1 MDNTGKPLAAIR
13 KTDQRLLA
21 QLSQLALCNPFSPER
36 IQLEQRVL
44 GDRFQPEDKVAWS
57 RHHEAPD
64 NERPNVTLLAEAARA
79 VIQRVQE
86 AAIDG
91 KSIPDDSFHHY
102 WNVATYALLYRHI
115 VPLPLNTLTQPTT
128 IARTWKAFEADYRQL
143 TNLSGLTE
151 SHTQTATQL
160 FAFLCQIHRAF
171 YNIFTFILGDSLPSA
186 QLRGAVWQS
195 IFTCDLER
203 YRSGLFARMSE
214 LPTLI
219 TGPSGTGKELVARAV
234 ALSQFIP
241 FDADKKRFLKSNQSG
256 FMPLNLSAMSVNL
269 IESELFGHRKGSFTG
284 AISDRQGWLELC
296 PSAGAVFL
304 DEIGELEMSLQVKLL
319 RVVQQRTFSRIG
331 ETNERSFSGKLIGA
345 TNRDLSHE
353 MKAGRF
359 REDLY
364 YRLCADRIQTPS
376 LRKQLD
382 ACPDDLHSLTQHL
395 ARKIACDDSESL
407 GQQACDWI
415 LRNLG
420 PNYPWRGNIRELE
433 QCVSS
438 IMIRG
443 CYVAADPIAATTAN
457 INWTRDAIACQL
469 TADQLLQRYCT
480 WSYHHTSSY
489 EASARQL
496 GIDRRTVK
504 AKVDSVML
512 KRLQSDDAI
521 NQA

>member
-1 MDNTGKPLAAIR
+1 MATIR

-21 QLSQLALCNPFSPER
+21 HLSQLALCNPFSPKR
-36 IQLEQRVL
+36 IQLEQQVL
-44 GDRFQPEDKVAWS
+44 GKLFQPEDMVAWS
-57 RHHEAPD
+57 RRHEASD
-64 NERPNVTLLAEAARA
+64 IERPNVTLLAEAARSL
-79 VIQRVQE
+79 IQRVQND
-86 AAIDG
+86 AIEG
-91 KSIPDDSFHHY
+91 KSIPSDSFNHY

-115 VPLPLNTLTQPTT
+115 VPLPLNSLLLPAT
-128 IARTWKAFEADYRQL
+128 IAKTWKAFEADYRKL
-143 TNLSGLTE
+143 TNLPGLTE
-151 SHTQTATQL
+151 SHTQTAAQL

-186 QLRGAVWQS
+186 QLRGAVWES

-219 TGPSGTGKELVARAV
+219 TGPSGTGKELVARAI
-234 ALSQFIP
+234 ALSQFVA
-241 FDADKKRFLKSNQSG
+241 FDVDKKRFIESEQSG
-256 FMPLNLSAMSVNL
+256 FLPLNLSAMSANL

-296 PSAGAVFL
+296 PPSGAVFL

-331 ETNERSFSGKLIGA
+331 ETNERTFSGKLIGA
-345 TNRDLSHE
+345 TNRDLSQE

-376 LRKQLD
+376 LRAQLN
-382 ACPDDLHSLTQHL
+382 ACPQDLHSLTQHL
-395 ARKIACDDSESL
+395 TRKIAGENSESL

-415 LRNLG
+415 LQNLG
-420 PNYPWRGNIRELE
+420 SNYPWRGNIRELE
-433 QCVSS
+433 QCISS

-443 CYVAADPIAATTAN
+443 RYVPADPFTTSSANADWTQAAV
-457 INWTRDAIACQL
+457 ACQL

-480 WSYHHTSSY
+480 WSYHHTHSY

-496 GIDRRTVK
+496 GLDRRTVK
-504 AKVDSVML
+504 AKVDATML
-512 KRLQSDDAI
+512 EQLRSSESPDPS
-521 NQA
+521 